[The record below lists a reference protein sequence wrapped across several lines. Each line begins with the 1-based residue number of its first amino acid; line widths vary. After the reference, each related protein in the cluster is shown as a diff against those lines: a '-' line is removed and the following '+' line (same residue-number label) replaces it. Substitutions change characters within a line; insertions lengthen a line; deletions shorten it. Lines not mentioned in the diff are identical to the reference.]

1 MVPPVPVIE
10 LAEKLGA
17 KIKKEAFVGKG
28 DVSGMLFRDGS
39 HAIIGVNA
47 NHARTRQRFT
57 IAHEIG
63 HLLLHEGKE
72 VHLDR
77 NFAIRV
83 ILRDSTS
90 SDASRKEE
98 IEANRFAAELL
109 MPFDMLIEDIE
120 KNPIDVE
127 DQSAIKHLAKKY
139 AVSSQA
145 MTFRVL
151 NLVNDI

>member
-1 MVPPVPVIE
+1 
-10 LAEKLGA
+10 
-17 KIKKEAFVGKG
+17 
-28 DVSGMLFRDGS
+28 
-39 HAIIGVNA
+39 
-47 NHARTRQRFT
+47 
-57 IAHEIG
+57 
-63 HLLLHEGKE
+63 
-72 VHLDR
+72 
-77 NFAIRV
+77 
-83 ILRDSTS
+83 
-90 SDASRKEE
+90 
-98 IEANRFAAELL
+98 